1 MSDKTTGMSIRRLA
15 GEAMAIFLG
24 VAAALAGQAW
34 FEFQLDRRAEREFLE
49 TVEEELELVDTFL
62 SSSDQW
68 LRGRADVA
76 SALFAITSSS
86 DAAGSVDSLVVTAR
100 RLAQYYSAASLEP
113 LDDVLATARLTVVD
127 DPDLRR
133 TLARFRSQARGLR
146 VSMDQN
152 QAFVLSELRGFLQ
165 EHFGFCSDSVSPED
179 LLIQLPCRTP
189 SVIDPAVFPELESL
203 VHLLVIQYGNMLS
216 DESAVSDGLVEL
228 RTSITAR
235 LAAL

>member
-15 GEAMAIFLG
+15 GEAMAIFIG

-68 LRGRADVA
+68 LRGRAEVA

-100 RLAQYYSAASLEP
+100 RLSRYYSAASLEP

-152 QAFVLSELRGFLQ
+152 QAFVFSELRGFLQ
-165 EHFGFCSDSVSPED
+165 EHFGFCSDSVPPED

-189 SVIDPAVFPELESL
+189 SVVDPAVFPELESL

-216 DESAVSDGLVEL
+216 DESAVSDGLAEL